1 MKKTLENDIEMT
13 DGEQTQSDLGK
24 IRFRL
29 LMSNFVLISIAVLLV
44 SFVTITTTYGVMR
57 NKTSSL
63 LSALNMQIKLSIDS
77 YFDNMESPAV
87 LVFANEDTYQFDPTT
102 ETDDEK
108 VRQKLDVISNRLME
122 ISLMR
127 NYSDFGIVYR
137 NGDYAGRISD
147 GTTKMFG
154 DQLFEQMESAIDD
167 EKRLDGW
174 MSGYDN
180 NFSRLFYVKRL
191 NENAL
196 LLVSFY
202 AMELD
207 EAFEYSE
214 DTQQVTVRMVDDEGN
229 IVYSS
234 QSEENGQKLPEDISQ
249 SVGSYKHASIVDDNY
264 MHNISICGDK
274 WRVICSISMETLD
287 QEFATVRMRTSI
299 TAILTVILGVIVGLL
314 LSRSITNPLNNMVY
328 GLSERAEYD
337 LLTGI
342 FNKMTFE
349 LYAEEMIDDPEIDG
363 DIAYFLSDVDDFK
376 KVNDI
381 CGHSAGDR
389 VLKQYGKII
398 GDIFHKDV
406 PGRIGGDEFAAL
418 IHIPKTENPYIYMG
432 ERIKNIQK
440 RVAQIHEENADIHV
454 SIGVAFR
461 GDEKLNLKELYRNA
475 DRALYETKRRGKNG
489 YTIYNHGEMGGEGA
503 QV

>member
-1 MKKTLENDIEMT
+1 MKKKLENEIEMT
-13 DGEQTQSDLGK
+13 DGEQTQNDLGK

-29 LMSNFVLISIAVLLV
+29 LLSYFVLIAIAVLAV
-44 SFVTITTTYGVMR
+44 SFVTISTTYGVMK

-63 LSALNMQIKLSIDS
+63 LLALNMQIKLSITS
-77 YFDNMESPAV
+77 YFDSMESASV
-87 LVFANEDTYQFDPTT
+87 LVFADEDNYLYDPTR
-102 ETDDEK
+102 ETDEEEK
-108 VRQKLDVISNRLME
+108 ERRLDDITDRLME

-147 GTTKMFG
+147 GTVKLFG
-154 DQLFEQMESAIDD
+154 DQLFAQMEASIDD
-167 EKRLDGW
+167 EKRQDGW
-174 MSGYDN
+174 TCGYEN
-180 NFSRLFYVKRL
+180 NFSRLYYVKRL

-196 LLVSFY
+196 LVLSFY
-202 AMELD
+202 AMELE
-207 EAFEYSE
+207 EAFEYSAGTE
-214 DTQQVTVRMVDDEGN
+214 QVTVRVTDENGN
-229 IVYSS
+229 VIFSS
-234 QSEENGQKLPEDISQ
+234 RSEENGKPLEENIRN
-249 SVGSYKHASIVDDNY
+249 SIGDYTSAAVVDEEY
-264 MHNISICGDK
+264 MHNISTSGGK
-274 WRVICSISMETLD
+274 WRVICTISMESLD
-287 QEFATVRMRTSI
+287 KEFGTVRMK
-299 TAILTVILGVIVGLL
+299 TAIAAVLTVILGVILGLL
-314 LSRSITNPLNNMVY
+314 LSRGITEPLNNMVY

-349 LYAEEMIDDPEIDG
+349 LYAEEMMDDPQLDG
-363 DIAYFLSDVDDFK
+363 DVAYFLSDVDDFK

-389 VLKQYGKII
+389 VLRQYGKII

-418 IHIPKTENPYIYMG
+418 IQIPKTENPYIYIG

-440 RVAQIHEENADIHV
+440 RVAQIHEENAEIHV

-461 GDEKLNLKELYRNA
+461 GEEKLNLKELYRNA

-489 YTIYNHGEMGGEGA
+489 YTIYNKMGQEGEKA
-503 QV
+503 

>member
-1 MKKTLENDIEMT
+1 MKKRLDNEIEMT

-29 LMSNFVLISIAVLLV
+29 LLSYFVLIVIAVLAV
-44 SFVTITTTYGVMR
+44 SAVTISTTYGVMR

-63 LSALNMQIKLSIDS
+63 LSALNMQIRMNISS
-77 YFDNMESPAV
+77 YFDGLESASV
-87 LVFANEDTYQFDPTT
+87 LVFADEENYQYDPAQ
-102 ETDDEK
+102 ETDEA
-108 VRQKLDVISNRLME
+108 VLNRKLDEISDHLVE
-122 ISLMR
+122 SSLMR

-137 NGDYAGRISD
+137 SGVYAGRISD
-147 GTTKMFG
+147 GTMKLFG
-154 DQLFEQMESAIDD
+154 DQLFDQMEQCVDD
-167 EKRLDGW
+167 EKRQDGW
-174 MSGYDN
+174 TTGYN
-180 NFSRLFYVKRL
+180 GNFSRLYYVKRL
-191 NENAL
+191 NQDAL
-196 LLVSFY
+196 LVFSVY
-202 AMELD
+202 SMELA
-207 EAFEYSE
+207 ETFEYSE
-214 DTQQVTVRMVDDEGN
+214 DTQQVTVRVVDEDGN
-229 IVYSS
+229 VIYSS
-234 QSEENGQKLPEDISQ
+234 LETENGQKLAEDILQ
-249 SVGSYKHASIVDDNY
+249 SVGDYSAASIVDEKY
-264 MHNISICGDK
+264 MHHISTCGK
-274 WRVICSISMETLD
+274 WRVICTISMEDLD
-287 QEFATVRMRTSI
+287 KEYQMVRMRTALA
-299 TAILTVILGVIVGLL
+299 AILTTIVGVILGLFI
-314 LSRSITNPLNNMVY
+314 SRIITNPLNNMVY

-349 LYAEEMIDDPEIDG
+349 LYAEEMFDDPELDG

-406 PGRIGGDEFAAL
+406 PGRIGGDEFAAV

-440 RVAQIHEENADIHV
+440 RVAQIHEENAEIHV

-461 GDEKLNLKELYRNA
+461 GKEKLNMKDLYRNA
-475 DRALYETKRRGKNG
+475 DQALYETKRRGKNG
-489 YTIYNHGEMGGEGA
+489 YTIYDQGKMGREGE
-503 QV
+503 QT